1 MIKMVLC
8 VCVCVRVCVY
18 IERDDTR
25 EGGNKDPKT
34 GDIQNNESA
43 VSVIS
48 VQIIPLTTYPKIYF

>member
-1 MIKMVLC
+1 MY
-8 VCVCVRVCVY
+8 VCVY

-25 EGGNKDPKT
+25 EGENKDPKT
-34 GDIQNNESA
+34 GDIQNNESV